1 VNAERTPLIQ
11 KFILAVL
18 VLILVCL
25 VLILA
30 RSNKRPEP
38 LAAGKADTEEIAPA
52 VPEEVRQ
59 LPTTNIPRVFKA
71 PPVKP
76 PASAPS
82 ERASPVAGFFRPAV
96 SAGPEKPAATPAA
109 YTTLV
114 SPLPVSGQ
122 PKEPIAEPPASR
134 AQIFGRVFLS
144 GTPRPEVRI
153 NLDSTCGRLWSQ
165 PPTTRHYILGADK
178 GLANVLV
185 YIKAGIGPVNFDPNA
200 PEPVLENIRCFFE
213 PYVIG
218 VQAGQKFKVTN
229 SDSVLHNVHAT
240 PKLNREFNFAM
251 ASRGSAKEASF
262 GTPELSI
269 RVKCDVHPWEF
280 SYIHVLNHPF
290 FAITDTNGVFAL
302 PSGLPG
308 GRYLVSALHLKA
320 GEAVQEIEL
329 RDRESQNIDFVL
341 NATR

>member
-1 VNAERTPLIQ
+1 MNAERTPLIQ
-11 KFILAVL
+11 KLILAVL
-18 VLILVCL
+18 LLILVCL

-30 RSNKRPEP
+30 RSTKEPQP
-38 LAAGKADTEEIAPA
+38 LAASKADIEEAAPA
-52 VPEEVRQ
+52 VLEEIRG
-59 LPTTNIPRVFKA
+59 LPPTNV
-71 PPVKP
+71 P
-76 PASAPS
+76 PASKTAPLK
-82 ERASPVAGFFRPAV
+82 PVISVPSRRPLPIVGLFRPAES
-96 SAGPEKPAATPAA
+96 SAPEQSAAVPAA

-122 PKEPIAEPPASR
+122 PKESIAEPPASS

-153 NLDSTCGRLWSQ
+153 NLDSTCGRLWPQ
-165 PPTTRHYILGADK
+165 PPTTRHYIVGADK

-185 YIKAGIGPVNFDPNA
+185 YIKAGIGQVNFDPNA
-200 PEPVLENIRCFFE
+200 LEPVLENIRCFFE
-213 PYVIG
+213 PYVMG

-240 PKLNREFNFAM
+240 PKLNREFNFALS
-251 ASRGSAKEASF
+251 SRGSAKEASF

-302 PSGLPG
+302 PSGLPA

-329 RDRESQNIDFVL
+329 RDSESRNIDFVL